1 MSTSTRFVRIEAAPM
16 DWAASFDDLQP
27 GQTFTSYG
35 RTITEADVVQF
46 AGLTGDHHPLH
57 TDATFAAAGPFGERV
72 AHGMLTISYAVGLVP
87 LDPRRVL
94 ALRRISDVVF
104 KRPVKL
110 GETIRVE
117 GSITDLSRISDQAGI
132 VSFGWKIKDS
142 GGALLTRATVDV
154 LWSNDVPRPDAE
166 AEADVE
172 AQAPVPVTAP
182 APQAGAGAGPERA
195 TPPPTVAFLDELHPA
210 GSFCPVPL

>member
-1 MSTSTRFVRIEAAPM
+1 M
-16 DWAASFDDLQP
+16 DWAAPFDALVE
-27 GQTFTSYG
+27 GATFTSYG
-35 RTITEADVVQF
+35 RTITESDVVQF

-94 ALRRISDVVF
+94 ALRRINDVIF

-110 GETIRVE
+110 GETIHVE
-117 GSITDLSRISDQAGI
+117 GTLTGLTPISEQAGL
-132 VSFGWKIKDS
+132 VTFGWRIKDA

-154 LWSNDVPRPDAE
+154 LWSTDVPADA
-166 AEADVE
+166 AEADAGAE
-172 AQAPVPVTAP
+172 AQTSSP
-182 APQAGAGAGPERA
+182 AVDAERA
-195 TPPPTVAFLDELHPA
+195 TPPPSDAFADDLHPA
-210 GSFCPVPL
+210 GCFVPVPL